1 MYISAKK
8 PLLLL
13 IITALIAPTVFGG
26 GGREAAPAP
35 ARNDMVIVLG
45 ADPEHLNPGI
55 TTGYPVAAATANV
68 YSALVWRDA
77 EGTPQPDLARS
88 WEVSEGD
95 TVFTF
100 HLRDNVQWHD
110 GQPFT
115 SADVKFTMEEILANY
130 HGRFEGIFN
139 RIASID
145 TPNDNT
151 VVIRLEEPYAPF
163 LISLTV
169 FDAPILPQHIFA
181 GQDPL
186 NHAATT
192 APVGTGPYRFVR
204 WDRGSQIVLERNETY
219 FGDLAHLERIIFR
232 IIPDEG
238 SRTVALQTGE
248 VDYIWGFY
256 LPSAGLQELRADP
269 NVEVWQGVRI
279 PALHFMFINTGNEP
293 LNNPLV
299 RQALMHALDRDL
311 IVELAQEGLG
321 NTAIGPMGAAFPYLF
336 DSSFDLSRRYPHD
349 PARARALLQ
358 EAGVGEFSLDIV
370 YDSGRP
376 AFADAVD
383 IMRDNLSNVG
393 ITLNLQPQE
402 RSVMIESVY
411 QQRNFD
417 LSMQS
422 FTSGGDPSIGY
433 HRIYITQPFGR
444 PFVSATGYSNSRVD
458 DLLAQAAITVDLDAR
473 RALYLEAN
481 AILAADVPL
490 IPLFEEM
497 SVEANNQALRGLR
510 ESLDVRDRLHRA
522 HWER

>member
-1 MYISAKK
+1 
-8 PLLLL
+8 
-13 IITALIAPTVFGG
+13 
-26 GGREAAPAP
+26 
-35 ARNDMVIVLG
+35 
-45 ADPEHLNPGI
+45 
-55 TTGYPVAAATANV
+55 
-68 YSALVWRDA
+68 
-77 EGTPQPDLARS
+77 
-88 WEVSEGD
+88 
-95 TVFTF
+95 
-100 HLRDNVQWHD
+100 
-110 GQPFT
+110 
-115 SADVKFTMEEILANY
+115 
-130 HGRFEGIFN
+130 
-139 RIASID
+139 
-145 TPNDNT
+145 
-151 VVIRLEEPYAPF
+151 
-163 LISLTV
+163 
-169 FDAPILPQHIFA
+169 
-181 GQDPL
+181 
-186 NHAATT
+186 
-192 APVGTGPYRFVR
+192 
-204 WDRGSQIVLERNETY
+204 
-219 FGDLAHLERIIFR
+219 
-232 IIPDEG
+232 
-238 SRTVALQTGE
+238 
-248 VDYIWGFY
+248 
-256 LPSAGLQELRADP
+256 
-269 NVEVWQGVRI
+269 
-279 PALHFMFINTGNEP
+279 
-293 LNNPLV
+293 
-299 RQALMHALDRDL
+299 
-311 IVELAQEGLG
+311 
-321 NTAIGPMGAAFPYLF
+321 
-336 DSSFDLSRRYPHD
+336 
-349 PARARALLQ
+349 LQ

-422 FTSGGDPSIGY
+422 FNSGGDPSFGY